1 MSKVWLVA
9 SHQFRE
15 ETTKRSFLLILFM
28 MPLFLT
34 FIIVFGYLVSLAD
47 NDNLVVGYFDQS
59 GVLSFPNITIGSDE
73 VTFIAFDSQ
82 EAAGAGLVDGEI
94 DAYYVIS
101 PDYSETR
108 KSELVYDEEPP
119 FKAMRQFEEAVRL
132 NLVSDQA
139 PDVAM
144 RMIEGTTVT
153 IKALNYGR
161 EYVGG
166 EPIFGQFIP
175 LFAAAIFAFLIMTT
189 SGYMT
194 SVLAEEK
201 SNKTIE
207 ILVTSLS
214 IGRMMAGKVIGAL
227 GIAFLQL
234 LIWVVF
240 LLGAFWVGKSVLDIS
255 WLQQVVVG
263 WRDLMAVII
272 VALPAYLFMAAL
284 MSLIGS
290 MLSDPTEAEQVGP
303 MSMILILMPVY
314 LIVVLFNDPN
324 GTVALLLTFF
334 PPTSLVTIALRSLL
348 MVVPVWQIALSALIS
363 LVSGF
368 VLVWLAGRAFRLS
381 MLRYGKRLTPGEL
394 FGRSSI
400 ESRTA

>member
-9 SHQFRE
+9 NHQFRE
-15 ETTKRSFLLILFM
+15 ETSKRSFLLILFM

-34 FIIVFGYLVSLAD
+34 FIIVFVYLVSLAE
-47 NDNLVVGYFDQS
+47 NEKITVGYVDQS
-59 GVLSFPNITIGSDE
+59 GVLALLNLTTESDE
-73 VTFIAFDSQ
+73 VAFLAFDSQ
-82 EAAGAGLVDGEI
+82 EAAGASLDEGQI

-101 PDYSETR
+101 PDYTETR
-108 KSELVYDEEPP
+108 KSELIYDEEPP
-119 FKAMRQFEEAVRL
+119 LKAMRHFEEAVRL
-132 NLVSDQA
+132 SLVSDQA
-139 PDVAM
+139 PDVAH

-153 IKALNYGR
+153 IKAIDYGR
-161 EYVGG
+161 EYVGAG
-166 EPIFGQFIP
+166 PSFGLFIP

-214 IGRMMAGKVIGAL
+214 IGRMMAGKVMGAL

-240 LLGAFWVGKSVLDIS
+240 LLGAFLVGKTILDVS
-255 WLQQVVVG
+255 WLQEVVVG
-263 WRDLMAVII
+263 WRDVMAVII

-303 MSMILILMPVY
+303 MSMILIFLPVY
-314 LIVVLFNDPN
+314 LIVVIFNNPN

-348 MVVPVWQIALSALIS
+348 MVVPAWQIALSALIS
-363 LVSGF
+363 LVGGLI
-368 VLVWLAGRAFRLS
+368 LVWLAGRAFRLS
-381 MLRYGKRLTPGEL
+381 MLRYGKRLRLGEL
-394 FGRSSI
+394 FGRSGA
-400 ESRTA
+400 ETRTA